1 MATLSSAPVPISSIW
16 SNGLFAWPAQS
27 SNHRR
32 ALHIQHAYIGTLQT
46 KNCLHWHHKWNVP
59 PNPNRQKSNRPTDA
73 VLAFFFVHTAHTH
86 TQCELFLVAV
96 PRDWCGR
103 NMYMV
108 QSICGSCLA
117 LIAECMQTHTQT
129 RYQLKHRR
137 AHAFVAQQAR
147 IAQRWWVEQ
156 TQIIKKVLIER

>member
-59 PNPNRQKSNRPTDA
+59 PNPNRQKSNRLSTPFWLSFSFTQ
-73 VLAFFFVHTAHTH
+73 HTH
-86 TQCELFLVAV
+86 THSVNFSSLRCHVIGVAATCT
-96 PRDWCGR
+96 WCRAFADPAWRLLPSVG
-103 NMYMV
+103 
-108 QSICGSCLA
+108 
-117 LIAECMQTHTQT
+117 EHTH
-129 RYQLKHRR
+129 KHVINWNTVLPTHLWLSRR
-137 AHAFVAQQAR
+137 ASR
-147 IAQRWWVEQ
+147 SDDE
-156 TQIIKKVLIER
+156 